1 MSKKSLTSH
10 LAALR
15 RELAAAKGLDPHARE
30 LLDALAEDIDDA
42 LGKPEPDHASLRER
56 VEAVTLKFESAHPR
70 FASILGDITDTLAKL
85 GF

>member
-1 MSKKSLTSH
+1 MSKKSLKSQ

-15 RELAAAKGLDPHARE
+15 HELAAAKALDPDTRD
-30 LLDALAEDIDDA
+30 LLDALAADIDDA
-42 LGKPEPDHASLRER
+42 LGKREPGHASLRER
-56 VEAVTLKFESAHPR
+56 VEAATLKFESAHPR